1 MSHLLRPLFI
11 LMLLISGGAPAIAQ
25 QNVDELVEE
34 AEEEY
39 NSGNYHLAISKLK
52 QADKLKPKSA
62 NILTNLARNYFA
74 QGEYNEAIEYADLVL
89 KMDSEESAQAGL
101 IKGSAL
107 DASGLF
113 DEAVE
118 VFIETI
124 ENSESN
130 FLLHYNIALSYYQLG
145 KLQHAEEHILTAI
158 EMNPGYADLHLMLG
172 YVQNEMGNRVRCILA
187 LHYYLFLEPHSER
200 SLGAYNLMRDHF
212 DGKILPKENF
222 GSGYDEHAESFDRA
236 NEMLKSIQ
244 SSDRNNGGTNFEEE
258 TKLFFNQLYEL
269 KPSEH
274 NSIWWDFYTP
284 FFNEL
289 ANSQYIDIY
298 CKYVSQTASE
308 TAKLWLQDNADELKR
323 FDDWL
328 MGD

>member
-25 QNVDELVEE
+25 QNVGELVEE

-39 NSGNYHLAISKLK
+39 NSGNYHVAIAKLK

-74 QGEYNEAIEYADLVL
+74 RGKYNEAIEYADLVL

-107 DASGLF
+107 DASGLL

-124 ENSESN
+124 ENSGSN

-145 KLQHAEEHILTAI
+145 KLQDAEQHILTAI
-158 EMNPGYADLHLMLG
+158 ELNPGYADLHLMLG
-172 YVQNEMGNRVRCILA
+172 YIQNEMGNRVRCILA
-187 LHYYLFLEPHSER
+187 LHYFLFLEPHSER
-200 SLGAYNLMRDHF
+200 SLGVFNLMRDHF
-212 DGKILPKENF
+212 DGKVLPKENF
-222 GSGYDEHAESFDRA
+222 GSGNDEHAESFDRA
-236 NEMLKSIQ
+236 NEMLRSIQ
-244 SSDRNNGGTNFEEE
+244 NSGHNDGGKSFEDK
-258 TKLFFNQLYEL
+258 TKLFFNRLHEL

-274 NSIWWDFYTP
+274 NSIWWDFYVP
-284 FFNEL
+284 FFNGL
-289 ANSQYIDIY
+289 ANSKYIGIY

-308 TAKLWLQDNADELKR
+308 TAKFWLQNNPDQLKQ